1 MGDTKDKEVEAR
13 QSPLNSSTNR
23 NNSTSNKTFNGNG
36 CSAETVVVQAAQV
49 PVDVH
54 YPQQQARVIAVHEH
68 VAAASNPAVRNNSK
82 VQCCYPVSEMCS
94 SQLYR
99 QLRNASLRT
108 TQLLCTDP
116 YEKNVL
122 QQYICMISWCCA
134 RVVQLLTMHPG
145 LRTPPLYGSLS
156 QSGLLVVADAL
167 LVVCFGLV
175 SPLRE
180 CDIGC

>member
-1 MGDTKDKEVEAR
+1 MTINKSMGDTKDKEVEAR

-82 VQCCYPVSEMCS
+82 LQCCYPVSEICS
-94 SQLYR
+94 SQRYR

-108 TQLLCTDP
+108 TQLLRTDSC
-116 YEKNVL
+116 EKSVL
-122 QQYICMISWCCA
+122 
-134 RVVQLLTMHPG
+134 
-145 LRTPPLYGSLS
+145 
-156 QSGLLVVADAL
+156 
-167 LVVCFGLV
+167 F
-175 SPLRE
+175 
-180 CDIGC
+180 